1 MQTLTECETTRN
13 ILVLLELAQCSVQ
26 DESHHLAVLFE
37 ELLLASKQGKGDWVI
52 IWLGANLWFGAGS
65 NKSSKLIDSKHKV
78 TISRSNSK

>member
-52 IWLGANLWFGAGS
+52 I
-65 NKSSKLIDSKHKV
+65 
-78 TISRSNSK
+78 